1 MECELRFCVPKMGAE
16 RATAMPNP
24 VTHSKP
30 CTRPATVKQA
40 AEHWGVST
48 KTIRR
53 MINAGTITGYKLT
66 ARTLRVNLDELDSL
80 AQSQSTDF
88 GGF

>member
-1 MECELRFCVPKMGAE
+1 
-16 RATAMPNP
+16 
-24 VTHSKP
+24 
-30 CTRPATVKQA
+30 
-40 AEHWGVST
+40 
-48 KTIRR
+48 

-66 ARTLRVNLDELDSL
+66 PRTLRVNLDELDSL

>member
-1 MECELRFCVPKMGAE
+1 MS
-16 RATAMPNP
+16 NP

-53 MINAGTITGYKLT
+53 MIDAGTITGYRLT
-66 ARTLRVNLDELDSL
+66 KRTLRVNLDELDRL
-80 AQSQSTDF
+80 ACMSSQESSPEE
-88 GGF
+88 

>member
-1 MECELRFCVPKMGAE
+1 MSNT
-16 RATAMPNP
+16 ATS
-24 VTHSKP
+24 SKP

-53 MINAGTITGYKLT
+53 MIDAKTITGYRLT
-66 ARTLRVNLDELDSL
+66 PRTLRVNLDELDRL
-80 AQSQSTDF
+80 ASMSSQETPSQE
-88 GGF
+88 

>member
-1 MECELRFCVPKMGAE
+1 MS
-16 RATAMPNP
+16 NP
-24 VTHSKP
+24 VPHSKP

-53 MINAGTITGYKLT
+53 MIEAGTITGYRLT
-66 ARTLRVNLDELDSL
+66 KRTLRVNLDELDRL
-80 AQSQSTDF
+80 AAANSQDTTSQE
-88 GGF
+88 